1 MARML
6 ALMLGLFV
14 GLWSTCIPAAPTDDA
29 KAVVE
34 KLHETLLNAMKD
46 AQKLGF
52 KGRYALIDPA
62 LREAFDFETIS
73 RIVTGQHWKSLND
86 AQHSKFIDV
95 FTKLS
100 IATYANNFD
109 GYSGEHFET
118 ASSEEKRG
126 NMLVKTFL
134 VKTDGK
140 KVDINYVLQKRG
152 ENWQVVN
159 VVAEGVSDLSL
170 KRADYTAVI
179 GSEGIDALIAKLN
192 EKIASYESGS
202 K

>member
-6 ALMLGLFV
+6 AVILSLLV
-14 GLWSTCIPAAPTDDA
+14 GLWSVSAPADAPDDA

-34 KLHETLLNAMKD
+34 KLHDTLLQAMKD
-46 AQKLGF
+46 AKTLGF
-52 KGRYALIDPA
+52 KGRYALMEPA
-62 LREAFDFETIS
+62 LRTAFDFETIS
-73 RIVTGQHWKSLND
+73 RLVTGPHWKTLTD
-86 AQHSKFIDV
+86 AQHLKFIDV

-100 IATYANNFD
+100 VATYANNFD

-118 ASSEEKRG
+118 ASSEDKRG

-134 VKTDGK
+134 VKSDGK
-140 KVDINYVLQKRG
+140 KVDINYLLQKHG
-152 ENWQVVN
+152 ESWQIVN

-179 GSEGIDALIAKLN
+179 GTEGFDSLIAKLN
-192 EKIASYESGS
+192 EKIASYEAGS

>member
-6 ALMLGLFV
+6 ALTLGLLM
-14 GLWSTCIPAAPTDDA
+14 GLWTASAPAAPTDDA

-34 KLHETLLNAMKD
+34 KLHDTLLNAMKD

-52 KGRYALIDPA
+52 KGRYALIEPA
-62 LREAFDFETIS
+62 LRTAFDFETIS
-73 RIVTGQHWKSLND
+73 RIITGPHWKTLND
-86 AQHSKFIDV
+86 AQHLKFIDV

-109 GYSGEHFET
+109 GFSGEHFET

-134 VKTDGK
+134 VKSDGK
-140 KVDINYVLQKRG
+140 KVDLNYVLQKHG
-152 ENWQVVN
+152 DAWQIVN

-179 GSEGIDALIAKLN
+179 GSEGFDSLIAKLN